1 MMPNIEDLYTFING
15 EFVTHKDA
23 VIPINDSG
31 FTQGDAVFD
40 TARTFSGNVY
50 KLEEHVDR
58 FFMSLNY
65 MQIQSPYTKE
75 ELVKFSQ
82 QLLDMNVPLLGKN
95 EDYWIFLRITRGAV
109 NKEGEQVPNVII
121 HCTNIPFKQ
130 RANFYDSGMPIIF
143 PSVRR
148 TAHDALSPRAKVNQY
163 INFTMADLEVH
174 NIDKNAKAVLLD
186 KNGNITEGSGANIF
200 LVKNNEIFTPKEQFV
215 LAGIGRSDAMGL
227 AKGLGMTL
235 SEKDLDTYDAFT
247 ADEIFITST
256 SFCIVPVGT
265 VNGRQIGEGDVPGKI
280 TKRLQDAFI
289 DSIGFDYVNQYLQHL
304 SA

>member
-1 MMPNIEDLYTFING
+1 MPNIEDLYTFING

-82 QLLDMNVPLLGKN
+82 QLLDMNVPLLGNN

-235 SEKDLDTYDAFT
+235 TEKDLVTYDAFT

>member
-1 MMPNIEDLYTFING
+1 MPNIEDLYTFING
-15 EFVTHKDA
+15 KFVTDKDA
-23 VIPINDSG
+23 VIPIHDKG
-31 FTQGDAVFD
+31 FTSGDAVFD
-40 TARTFSGNVY
+40 TARTFSGKVY
-50 KLEEHVDR
+50 KLKEHVDR

-65 MQIQSPYTKE
+65 MQIKSPYKKE
-75 ELVKFSQ
+75 ELIKYSQ
-82 QLLDMNVPLLGKN
+82 QLLDMNVPLLDKN

-109 NKEGEQVPNVII
+109 NKQGENVPNVII

-143 PSVRR
+143 SSVRR

-200 LVKNNEIFTPKEQFV
+200 IVKNNEIFTPREQFV

-235 SEKDLDTYDAFT
+235 TEKDLDTYDAFT

-265 VNGRQIGEGDVPGKI
+265 VNGRQIGEGDIPGKI

-289 DSIGFDYVNQYLQHL
+289 DSVGFDYVNQYLQHM

>member
-1 MMPNIEDLYTFING
+1 MPNIEDLYTFING

-40 TARTFSGNVY
+40 TARTFSGKVY

-109 NKEGEQVPNVII
+109 NKEGENVPNVII

-163 INFTMADLEVH
+163 INFTMADLEAH

-235 SEKDLDTYDAFT
+235 TEKDLDTYDAFT

-256 SFCIVPVGT
+256 FTIIIFLF
-265 VNGRQIGEGDVPGKI
+265 VN
-280 TKRLQDAFI
+280 L
-289 DSIGFDYVNQYLQHL
+289 HL
-304 SA
+304 SNFFNQ

>member
-1 MMPNIEDLYTFING
+1 MPNIEDLYTFING
-15 EFVTHKDA
+15 EIVTDKDA
-23 VIPINDSG
+23 VIPIHDKG
-31 FTQGDAVFD
+31 FTSGDAVFD
-40 TARTFSGNVY
+40 TARTFSGKVY
-50 KLEEHVDR
+50 KLKEHVDR

-65 MQIQSPYTKE
+65 MQIKSPYKKE
-75 ELVKFSQ
+75 ELIKYSQ
-82 QLLDMNVPLLGKN
+82 QLLDMNVPLLDKN

-109 NKEGEQVPNVII
+109 NKQGENVPNVII

-143 PSVRR
+143 SSVRR

-200 LVKNNEIFTPKEQFV
+200 IVKNNEIFTPREQFV

-235 SEKDLDTYDAFT
+235 TEKDLDTYDAFT

-265 VNGRQIGEGDVPGKI
+265 VNGRQVGEGDIPGKI

>member
-1 MMPNIEDLYTFING
+1 MPNIEDLYTFING
-15 EFVTHKDA
+15 EFVTDKDA
-23 VIPINDSG
+23 VIPIHDKG
-31 FTQGDAVFD
+31 FTSGDAVFD
-40 TARTFSGNVY
+40 TARTFSGKVY
-50 KLEEHVDR
+50 KLKEHVDR

-65 MQIQSPYTKE
+65 MQIKSPYTKE
-75 ELVKFSQ
+75 ELIKYSQ
-82 QLLDMNVPLLGKN
+82 QLLDMNVPLLDKN

-109 NKEGEQVPNVII
+109 NKQGENVPNVII

-143 PSVRR
+143 SSVRR

-200 LVKNNEIFTPKEQFV
+200 IVKNNEIFTPREQFV

-235 SEKDLDTYDAFT
+235 TEKDLDTYDAFT

-265 VNGRQIGEGDVPGKI
+265 VNGRQIGKGDIPGKI

-289 DSIGFDYVNQYLQHL
+289 DSIGFDYVNQYLQYL

>member
-15 EFVTHKDA
+15 EFVTDKDA
-23 VIPINDSG
+23 VIPIHDKG
-31 FTQGDAVFD
+31 FTSGDAVFD
-40 TARTFSGNVY
+40 TARTFSGKVY
-50 KLEEHVDR
+50 KLKEHVDR

-65 MQIQSPYTKE
+65 MQIKSPYTKE
-75 ELVKFSQ
+75 ELIKYSQ
-82 QLLDMNVPLLGKN
+82 QLLDMNVPLLDKN

-109 NKEGEQVPNVII
+109 NKQGENVPNVII

-143 PSVRR
+143 SSVRR

-200 LVKNNEIFTPKEQFV
+200 IVKNNEIFTPREQFV

-235 SEKDLDTYDAFT
+235 TEKDLDTYDAFT

-265 VNGRQIGEGDVPGKI
+265 VNGRQVGEADVPGKV

>member
-1 MMPNIEDLYTFING
+1 
-15 EFVTHKDA
+15 
-23 VIPINDSG
+23 
-31 FTQGDAVFD
+31 
-40 TARTFSGNVY
+40 
-50 KLEEHVDR
+50 
-58 FFMSLNY
+58 
-65 MQIQSPYTKE
+65 
-75 ELVKFSQ
+75 
-82 QLLDMNVPLLGKN
+82 MNVPLLGKN
-95 EDYWIFLRITRGAV
+95 EDYWIFLRITRGTV
-109 NKEGEQVPNVII
+109 NKEGENVPNVII

-148 TAHDALSPRAKVNQY
+148 TPHDALSPRAKVNQY
-163 INFTMADLEVH
+163 INFTMADLEAH

-200 LVKNNEIFTPKEQFV
+200 LVKNNEIFTPKEQYV
-215 LAGIGRSDAMGL
+215 LAGIGRSDAIGL

-235 SEKDLDTYDAFT
+235 IEKDLDTYDAFT

-265 VNGRQIGEGDVPGKI
+265 VNGRQVGEGDVPGKI

>member
-1 MMPNIEDLYTFING
+1 MPNIEDLYTFING

-40 TARTFSGNVY
+40 TARTFSGKVY

-58 FFMSLNY
+58 FFLSLNY

-75 ELVKFSQ
+75 ELIKFSR

-95 EDYWIFLRITRGAV
+95 EDYWIFLRITRGTV
-109 NKEGEQVPNVII
+109 NKEGENVPNVII

-148 TAHDALSPRAKVNQY
+148 TPHDALSPRAKVNQY
-163 INFTMADLEVH
+163 INFTMADLEAH

-200 LVKNNEIFTPKEQFV
+200 LVKNNEIFTPKEQYV
-215 LAGIGRSDAMGL
+215 LAGIGRSDAIGSVSYTHL
-227 AKGLGMTL
+227 TL
-235 SEKDLDTYDAFT
+235 
-247 ADEIFITST
+247 
-256 SFCIVPVGT
+256 P
-265 VNGRQIGEGDVPGKI
+265 
-280 TKRLQDAFI
+280 TKA
-289 DSIGFDYVNQYLQHL
+289 
-304 SA
+304 

>member
-1 MMPNIEDLYTFING
+1 MPNIEDLYTFING

-40 TARTFSGNVY
+40 TARTFSGKVY

-75 ELVKFSQ
+75 ELIKFSQ
-82 QLLDMNVPLLGKN
+82 ELLDMNVPLLGKN
-95 EDYWIFLRITRGAV
+95 EDYWIFLRITRGTV
-109 NKEGEQVPNVII
+109 NKHGENVPNVII

-148 TAHDALSPRAKVNQY
+148 TPHDALSPRAKVNQY
-163 INFTMADLEVH
+163 INFTMADLEAH

-215 LAGIGRSDAMGL
+215 LAGIGRSDAIGL
-227 AKGLGMTL
+227 AKGLGMKLT
-235 SEKDLDTYDAFT
+235 EKDLDTYDAFT

-265 VNGRQIGEGDVPGKI
+265 VNGRQVGEGDVPGKI

>member
-1 MMPNIEDLYTFING
+1 
-15 EFVTHKDA
+15 
-23 VIPINDSG
+23 
-31 FTQGDAVFD
+31 
-40 TARTFSGNVY
+40 
-50 KLEEHVDR
+50 
-58 FFMSLNY
+58 
-65 MQIQSPYTKE
+65 
-75 ELVKFSQ
+75 
-82 QLLDMNVPLLGKN
+82 
-95 EDYWIFLRITRGAV
+95 
-109 NKEGEQVPNVII
+109 
-121 HCTNIPFKQ
+121 
-130 RANFYDSGMPIIF
+130 MPIIF
-143 PSVRR
+143 SSVRR

-200 LVKNNEIFTPKEQFV
+200 IVKNNEIFTPREQYV

-235 SEKDLDTYDAFT
+235 TEKDLDTYDAFT

-265 VNGRQIGEGDVPGKI
+265 VNGRQIGEGDIPGKI

-289 DSIGFDYVNQYLQHL
+289 DSVGFDYVNQYLQHM

>member
-1 MMPNIEDLYTFING
+1 MPNIEDLYTFING
-15 EFVTHKDA
+15 EFVTDKDA
-23 VIPINDSG
+23 VIPIHDKG
-31 FTQGDAVFD
+31 FTSGDAVFD
-40 TARTFSGNVY
+40 TARTFSGKVY
-50 KLEEHVDR
+50 KLKEHVDR

-65 MQIQSPYTKE
+65 MQIKSPYKKE
-75 ELVKFSQ
+75 ELIKYSQ
-82 QLLDMNVPLLGKN
+82 QLLDMNVPLLDKN

-109 NKEGEQVPNVII
+109 NKQGENVPNVII

-143 PSVRR
+143 SSVRR

-200 LVKNNEIFTPKEQFV
+200 IVKNNEIFTPREQFV

-235 SEKDLDTYDAFT
+235 TEKDLDTYDAFT

-265 VNGRQIGEGDVPGKI
+265 VNGRQIGKGDIPGKI

>member
-1 MMPNIEDLYTFING
+1 MPNIEDLYTFING
-15 EFVTHKDA
+15 EFVTDKDA
-23 VIPINDSG
+23 VIPIHDKG
-31 FTQGDAVFD
+31 FTSGDAVFD
-40 TARTFSGNVY
+40 TARTFSGKVY
-50 KLEEHVDR
+50 KLKEHVDR

-65 MQIQSPYTKE
+65 MQIKSPYKKE
-75 ELVKFSQ
+75 ELIKYSQ
-82 QLLDMNVPLLGKN
+82 QLLDMNVPLLDKN

-109 NKEGEQVPNVII
+109 NKQGENVPNVII

-143 PSVRR
+143 SSVRR

-200 LVKNNEIFTPKEQFV
+200 IVKNNEIFTPREQFV

-235 SEKDLDTYDAFT
+235 TEKDLDTYDAFT

-265 VNGRQIGEGDVPGKI
+265 VNGRQVGGGDVPGKV

>member
-1 MMPNIEDLYTFING
+1 MPNIEDLYTFING
-15 EFVTHKDA
+15 EFVTDKDA
-23 VIPINDSG
+23 VIPIHDKG
-31 FTQGDAVFD
+31 FTSGDAVFD
-40 TARTFSGNVY
+40 TARTFSGKVY
-50 KLEEHVDR
+50 KLKEHVDR

-65 MQIQSPYTKE
+65 MQIKSPYTKE
-75 ELVKFSQ
+75 ELIKYSQ
-82 QLLDMNVPLLGKN
+82 QLLDMNVPLLDKN

-109 NKEGEQVPNVII
+109 NKQGENVPNVII

-143 PSVRR
+143 SSVRR

-200 LVKNNEIFTPKEQFV
+200 IVKNNEIFTPREQFV

-235 SEKDLDTYDAFT
+235 TEKDLDTYDAFT

-265 VNGRQIGEGDVPGKI
+265 VNGRQVGEADVPGKV

>member
-15 EFVTHKDA
+15 KFVTDKDA
-23 VIPINDSG
+23 VIPIHDKG
-31 FTQGDAVFD
+31 FTSGDAVFD
-40 TARTFSGNVY
+40 TARTFSGKVY
-50 KLEEHVDR
+50 KLKEHVDR

-65 MQIQSPYTKE
+65 MQIKSPYTKE
-75 ELVKFSQ
+75 ELVKYSQ
-82 QLLDMNVPLLGKN
+82 QLLDMNVPLLDKN

-109 NKEGEQVPNVII
+109 NKQGENVPNVII

-130 RANFYDSGMPIIF
+130 RASFYDSGMPIIF
-143 PSVRR
+143 SSVRR
-148 TAHDALSPRAKVNQY
+148 TAHAALSPRAKVNQY

-200 LVKNNEIFTPKEQFV
+200 IVKNNEIFTPREQYV

-235 SEKDLDTYDAFT
+235 TEKDLDTYDAFT

-265 VNGRQIGEGDVPGKI
+265 VNGRQIGEGDIPGKI

-289 DSIGFDYVNQYLQHL
+289 DSVGFDYVNQYLQHM